1 MSKCGVCGGTVSN
14 TVVPHGA
21 ICDDD
26 IMAPS
31 INDLMKSLAEEEY
44 EPSDK
49 QMNPHYFSDTS
60 KFTEGGVTYGK

>member
-1 MSKCGVCGGTVSN
+1 MPNCGVCGGTISN

-31 INDLMKSLAEEEY
+31 INDLMKSIDESDMEDEEL
-44 EPSDK
+44 
-49 QMNPHYFSDTS
+49 
-60 KFTEGGVTYGK
+60 

>member
-1 MSKCGVCGGTVSN
+1 MSKCGVCGGKISN

-31 INDLMKSLAEEEY
+31 INDLMKAMDEAEMEDE
-44 EPSDK
+44 
-49 QMNPHYFSDTS
+49 N
-60 KFTEGGVTYGK
+60 

>member
-1 MSKCGVCGGTVSN
+1 MSKCGVCGGTISN

-31 INDLMKSLAEEEY
+31 INDLMKSLDESDMEDEEL
-44 EPSDK
+44 
-49 QMNPHYFSDTS
+49 
-60 KFTEGGVTYGK
+60 

>member
-1 MSKCGVCGGTVSN
+1 MSKCGVCGGTISN

-31 INDLMKSLAEEEY
+31 INDLMKSLDE
-44 EPSDK
+44 SD
-49 QMNPHYFSDTS
+49 MED
-60 KFTEGGVTYGK
+60 ED

>member
-1 MSKCGVCGGTVSN
+1 MPKCGVCGGTISN

-31 INDLMKSLAEEEY
+31 INDLMKSLDESDMEDEEL
-44 EPSDK
+44 
-49 QMNPHYFSDTS
+49 
-60 KFTEGGVTYGK
+60 